1 MHRFLGFL
9 SFKAKCLNSKCL
21 AQISFVGIELGQER
35 ILKFDL
41 RNVQKSLLEVERNW
55 KKIDDKLD
63 LEKLGRRDTFDS
75 VIRGRMMDAYNHL
88 DALLRKGVEPFSVDG
103 ISEILEL
110 NNVVLY
116 GSNLTLRLEYN
127 QAIQANSDKFMEYIG
142 PIEKWYRSHMK
153 GEPHPLKVAAEVYV
167 AVLGFPQ
174 LFIEGN
180 HRTGNLI
187 SNWISMYYGHPP
199 FVLSVETA
207 VAYFKP
213 SKEIKRFADKSTWR
227 GRARLP
233 KYRDSFKKFWE
244 ENIDDK
250 YVEA

>member
-1 MHRFLGFL
+1 M
-9 SFKAKCLNSKCL
+9 
-21 AQISFVGIELGQER
+21 
-35 ILKFDL
+35 
-41 RNVQKSLLEVERNW
+41 QKSLLGVERNW

-75 VIRGRMMDAYNHL
+75 VIRGRMMDAYTHL
-88 DALLRKGVEPFSVDG
+88 DALLRNEVEPFSTDG
-103 ISEILEL
+103 IPEILEL
-110 NNVVLY
+110 NNLVLY
-116 GSNLTLRLEYN
+116 GSDLTLRLEYN
-127 QAIQANSDKFMEYIG
+127 QAIQANSEKFREYIG
-142 PIEKWYRSHMK
+142 PIEKWYRNHMK
-153 GEPHPLKVAAEVYV
+153 GEPHPLKVASEVYV

-199 FVLSVETA
+199 FVLSVENA

-233 KYRDSFKKFWE
+233 KYRAGFKKFWE
-244 ENIDDK
+244 ENIDGK

>member
-1 MHRFLGFL
+1 L
-9 SFKAKCLNSKCL
+9 SRGK
-21 AQISFVGIELGQER
+21 
-35 ILKFDL
+35 ILKFNL
-41 RNVQKSLLEVERNW
+41 CNVEKSLQEVEKNW

-63 LEKLGRRDTFDS
+63 LEKLGRRDTFDP
-75 VIRGRMMDAYNHL
+75 VIRGCMVEAYRHL
-88 DALLRKGVEPFSVDG
+88 DALLRKEIEPFSQDG

-110 NNVVLY
+110 NNIALY
-116 GSNLTLRLEYN
+116 GCDLRLRLEYN
-127 QAIQANSDKFMEYIG
+127 QAIQANAEKFNEFIG
-142 PIEKWYRSHMK
+142 PIEKWYRNHMK

-213 SKEIKRFADKSTWR
+213 SKDIKRFADKSSWR

-233 KYRDSFKKFWE
+233 KYRTSFKKFWE
-244 ENIDDK
+244 QNIDDK